1 MGGSNSVV
9 EKPVAK
15 YKTKKQNIDGIPKI
29 LSEPYIMN
37 ESSIGEGRFGYVRYA
52 LKELCLFSA
61 SYLNYTLFCV
71 DLVLIQSVSDELPL
85 SAF

>member
-1 MGGSNSVV
+1 MV

-52 LKELCLFSA
+52 LKELCLLGA

-71 DLVLIQSVSDELPL
+71 DLVLIQSVSDELRS

>member
-1 MGGSNSVV
+1 MV

-52 LKELCLFSA
+52 PKELRLLGA

-71 DLVLIQSVSDELPL
+71 DLVLIQSVSDELRS